1 MAHRGLSDIISIIFP
16 TRVLAAEFRAQAPV
30 SWSCGETIHSKDWC
44 VQRSASSC
52 FEHLVHLRRQAVRS
66 FAWACLF
73 FLSPS
78 GPLGWGGILH
88 LGEGRPWPSC
98 QAMFF
103 WFASLAAKARQ
114 RRDRRSTT
122 QAEVLMAPNRGVI
135 GITVYFVWSYL
146 AETSTSGAQ
155 NRQQTQG
162 VDTGLDR
169 RLWGCPCE
177 TTSMESIAPKIVRI
191 LFKACHTSPSNGGNP
206 REAHHQAYAKPF
218 RLCGDAST
226 CSMNSWTE
234 IPTRSE
240 GLCGD

>member
-1 MAHRGLSDIISIIFP
+1 MCSAQPPAVLSTWCICVAKPCALSRGRFCFFFP
-16 TRVLAAEFRAQAPV
+16 
-30 SWSCGETIHSKDWC
+30 
-44 VQRSASSC
+44 
-52 FEHLVHLRRQAVRS
+52 
-66 FAWACLF
+66 
-73 FLSPS
+73 
-78 GPLGWGGILH
+78 PLDH
-88 LGEGRPWPSC
+88 LGGGG
-98 QAMFF
+98 FF
-103 WFASLAAKARQ
+103 ILVKAGHGQVAKRCSFGLPVLPQ